1 MARFMWASAETASVG
16 MQIDVRLK
24 IRWHLVTL
32 VLRQC
37 YAVWRRCR
45 SGGPESRETAA
56 LRLGTADGVGDRPR
70 RTGTRGIRVC
80 GDGYSGQ
87 KRRTQD
93 RRFAKSEHMTPSSV
107 SSASVEWTLPGSF
120 DNIARTE

>member
-1 MARFMWASAETASVG
+1 MWASAETASVG
-16 MQIDVRLK
+16 MQIDVQLK

-37 YAVWRRCR
+37 YAVWRRRR
-45 SGGPESRETAA
+45 SGRWESRETAA
-56 LRLGTADGVGDRPR
+56 LRLGAAGAVGNRPR
-70 RTGTRGIRVC
+70 RTGTGGIRTC
-80 GDGYSGQ
+80 RDGDPGQ

-107 SSASVEWTLPGSF
+107 SAALVEWTLTVPLIIWSGLNGLF
-120 DNIARTE
+120 G